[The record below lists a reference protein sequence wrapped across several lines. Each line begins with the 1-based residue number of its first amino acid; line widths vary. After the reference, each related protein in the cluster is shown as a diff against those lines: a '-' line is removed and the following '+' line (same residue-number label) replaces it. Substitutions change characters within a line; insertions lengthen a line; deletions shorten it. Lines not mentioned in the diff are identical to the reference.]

1 MLDTVSDRS
10 YYEAVAQ
17 VIPILLLAMAIG
29 EARVRIRDTVSLR
42 SAVLG
47 VLFIGAVLVA
57 AEVAALRVLM
67 AGEGSRIA
75 KDLTALGLG
84 VGLAWVVRTL
94 AIAVSRDKTEDED
107 QLPVGIAVLIDVAFA
122 MTALAVTFVLIL

>member
-1 MLDTVSDRS
+1 MLVAVSDKS

-17 VIPILLLAMAIG
+17 IIPILLLTMAIG
-29 EARVRIRDTVSLR
+29 EARVRVRDTVSLR
-42 SAVLG
+42 KAVLG
-47 VLFIGAVLVA
+47 VLFIGVVLVA
-57 AEVAALRVLM
+57 AEVAALRALM

-94 AIAVSRDKTEDED
+94 ATAVCRDRTENEDE
-107 QLPVGIAVLIDVAFA
+107 LPAGIAVLIDATFFV
-122 MTALAVTFVLIL
+122 TALVVMIVLIL